1 MRCNEIMKT
10 VVECIGAQDSAQT
23 AATRMRDSN
32 VGFLPVCD
40 DDGRV
45 VGTITDRDI
54 ALRVVAAGQ
63 PLSTP
68 AEAIMTKE
76 IVACLP
82 EDDIAKAQ
90 QLMGEEHKS
99 RLICVDDEG
108 KIAGVISLSDI
119 AQYVD
124 GSSAAKTMREVTE
137 REARVP

>member
-1 MRCNEIMKT
+1 MRCNEIMKS
-10 VVECIGAQDSAQT
+10 VVECIGSQDSAQT

-40 DDGRV
+40 DGGRV
-45 VGTITDRDI
+45 IGTITDRDI

-76 IVACLP
+76 IVTCLP

-99 RLICVDDEG
+99 RLVCVDDEG

-119 AQYVD
+119 AQYVE
-124 GSSAAKTMREVTE
+124 GSSAAKTMREVTK
-137 REARVP
+137 REVRV